1 MTPNVLLIYKLLELE
16 NARKA
21 LDQGLRGFTNRASE
35 EVQRFLDGSFPTH
48 RYCEL
53 SNSLDAK
60 CQTLNS
66 LLTAL
71 QDVPRDPQSR
81 VKASADHGDITN
93 RLYLKPDKAVLTTDV
108 LKFGPILQNVLLAGS
123 ITKAVQVLGATLSLR
138 RLQHILG
145 PRAVGGDVSRDGV
158 EPSQNTDAGTTDPSS
173 DFQMEENKECVMFKD
188 KAQVSVKDE
197 PPLMNQRQKD
207 SREVPTTKPMSQK
220 TSGRHSTNILMS
232 TQRAFWEV
240 EHDIPVPHQKQTSA
254 QLLDFLRTNTDKR
267 SATEATFTQLK
278 SPSHLITGYP
288 SATIS
293 PKIQQS
299 GFDDCS
305 SSSSSGGGGGGS
317 SSSRDDARCV
327 DASPPE
333 EDVVAQYTDG
343 RVPVF
348 RVKRAE
354 SSEGTR
360 IYSCMVLTK
369 TELWD
374 IGEVVKQETRGAA
387 VRVATEKRQ
396 NEGESGYD
404 KIPAGDPAET
414 PQSPRCTNTTCG
426 SVSAKTIL
434 LSRHTSIP
442 KFEICAFKEME
453 VVVSHVVTPGNF
465 YIQHPDV
472 MAKQRALVKEWNGPL
487 FAEENSVPDIG
498 TLVMGFFSE
507 QKQWCRAQVMK
518 ICGVSGGDEH
528 CGGTGGG
535 VTNISVE
542 VMRLDH
548 GDTAC
553 LSLRNVGY
561 LTPDMAV
568 LPLQA
573 ARVSLAS
580 VTPAEGS
587 QWTEQA
593 VSWFKAMVENRT
605 LYARLYPLDSTI
617 TVQLFLEKGKMGAM
631 RRGASVSLRLAQ
643 NGHAKHDKMKAVG
656 GVKRGNYQLQM
667 KKQEADWQKY
677 LISCY
682 TERK

>member
-1 MTPNVLLIYKLLELE
+1 MCSYI
-16 NARKA
+16 A
-21 LDQGLRGFTNRASE
+21 
-35 EVQRFLDGSFPTH
+35 
-48 RYCEL
+48 
-53 SNSLDAK
+53 
-60 CQTLNS
+60 
-66 LLTAL
+66 
-71 QDVPRDPQSR
+71 DPQSC

-145 PRAVGGDVSRDGV
+145 PHALCGDVSCDGV
-158 EPSQNTDAGTTDPSS
+158 GPSQNTDAGTTDPSS
-173 DFQMEENKECVMFKD
+173 DFQMEENKERVMFKD
-188 KAQVSVKDE
+188 KAQVSVKGE

-207 SREVPTTKPMSQK
+207 SQEVPTTKPMSQK
-220 TSGRHSTNILMS
+220 MSGRHSTNILMS

-240 EHDIPVPHQKQTSA
+240 EDDIPVPHQKQTSA

-267 SATEATFTQLK
+267 GVTEADFTQLK
-278 SPSHLITGYP
+278 SHSHLITGYP
-288 SATIS
+288 SASLS

-305 SSSSSGGGGGGS
+305 SSSSGGSS

-327 DASPPE
+327 DASPPPK

-343 RVPVF
+343 HVPVF

-360 IYSCMVLTK
+360 IYSCMILTK

-396 NEGESGYD
+396 NEGESGYN
-404 KIPAGDPAET
+404 KIPAGDPTET

-426 SVSAKTIL
+426 SGSAKTVL

-472 MAKQRALVKEWNGPL
+472 MAKQRALVKE
-487 FAEENSVPDIG
+487 
-498 TLVMGFFSE
+498 
-507 QKQWCRAQVMK
+507 
-518 ICGVSGGDEH
+518 
-528 CGGTGGG
+528 
-535 VTNISVE
+535 
-542 VMRLDH
+542 
-548 GDTAC
+548 
-553 LSLRNVGY
+553 
-561 LTPDMAV
+561 
-568 LPLQA
+568 
-573 ARVSLAS
+573 
-580 VTPAEGS
+580 
-587 QWTEQA
+587 
-593 VSWFKAMVENRT
+593 
-605 LYARLYPLDSTI
+605 
-617 TVQLFLEKGKMGAM
+617 
-631 RRGASVSLRLAQ
+631 
-643 NGHAKHDKMKAVG
+643 
-656 GVKRGNYQLQM
+656 
-667 KKQEADWQKY
+667 
-677 LISCY
+677 
-682 TERK
+682 

>member
-1 MTPNVLLIYKLLELE
+1 MSCVAFGQIESLKHLNLEDNGIEMLYANAFQKTPLVHLNLARNHHMVLEAGVLQGVQGSLQSLSLSETNLTSLDLSLPCMPALSQLNLSNNLLDAVPSSLSCCPLRVLDVSNNALVSMNRSLIRALSSQLSAMYIRGNRFNCCDASWLTALRESRVNVPDFIQAKC
-16 NARKA
+16 A
-21 LDQGLRGFTNRASE
+21 ASE
-35 EVQRFLDGSFPTH
+35 EVQRFLDGSFSTH

-71 QDVPRDPQSR
+71 QDVPQDPQSR

-145 PRAVGGDVSRDGV
+145 PHALAGDVSCDGV

-188 KAQVSVKDE
+188 KAQ
-197 PPLMNQRQKD
+197 
-207 SREVPTTKPMSQK
+207 
-220 TSGRHSTNILMS
+220 
-232 TQRAFWEV
+232 
-240 EHDIPVPHQKQTSA
+240 
-254 QLLDFLRTNTDKR
+254 
-267 SATEATFTQLK
+267 
-278 SPSHLITGYP
+278 
-288 SATIS
+288 
-293 PKIQQS
+293 S

-305 SSSSSGGGGGGS
+305 SSSSGGGS
-317 SSSRDDARCV
+317 SSSRDAARCV
-327 DASPPE
+327 DASPPK

-343 RVPVF
+343 HVPVF
-348 RVKRAE
+348 RVKRTE
-354 SSEGTR
+354 SSEGTQ
-360 IYSCMVLTK
+360 IYSCMILTK

-404 KIPAGDPAET
+404 KIPAGDPTET

-507 QKQWCRAQVMK
+507 QKQWCRAQVIK

-528 CGGTGGG
+528 CEGTGGG

-631 RRGASVSLRLAQ
+631 RYFL
-643 NGHAKHDKMKAVG
+643 
-656 GVKRGNYQLQM
+656 
-667 KKQEADWQKY
+667 WQAPV
-677 LISCY
+677 
-682 TERK
+682 